1 MDLLNSSNLE
11 QLALKGSNH
20 YQNEHVTCY
29 INSSGDYSCERMR
42 VAILVPL
49 FSDCIHKSGSM
60 EGLGS
65 LLPVGY
71 PDKVLA
77 QCNKCVV
84 HTSDR
89 LN

>member
-11 QLALKGSNH
+11 QLALKGLNH

-49 FSDCIHKSGSM
+49 LVTVYARVVPWRAWEVYCLSAI
-60 EGLGS
+60 
-65 LLPVGY
+65 
-71 PDKVLA
+71 
-77 QCNKCVV
+77 QTKCMLSVSAYYI
-84 HTSDR
+84 TATD
-89 LN
+89 